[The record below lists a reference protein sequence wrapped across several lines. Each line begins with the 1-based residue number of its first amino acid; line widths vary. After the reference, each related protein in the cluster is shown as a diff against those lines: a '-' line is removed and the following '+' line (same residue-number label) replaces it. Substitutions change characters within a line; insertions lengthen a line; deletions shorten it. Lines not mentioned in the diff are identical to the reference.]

1 MVVTLSVPVHGGR
14 EPSGCGAVVGA
25 AGSVRAAPG
34 FPTSS
39 SSGEGALAAIPL
51 PVAPLAVP
59 GIPSAPL
66 AVGTEGISTCLHW
79 KLVAAL
85 GRERLRND
93 GALFVIREIP
103 GRR

>member
-14 EPSGCGAVVGA
+14 EPGGCGAVVGA
-25 AGSVRAAPG
+25 AGSVHAAPG
-34 FPTSS
+34 FHASS
-39 SSGEGALAAIPL
+39 SSGEGALAGISL

-59 GIPSAPL
+59 SIPSAPL

-79 KLVAAL
+79 KPVAAL

-93 GALFVIREIP
+93 GALLVIREIP